1 MLEAAGANL
10 TVHTKKSTTRSPIQ
24 IHPTKYIALTDLIIT
39 NHPKKNKKAKCN
51 LVKYITTKQEKK
63 KIEEVTY
70 SGSISSIGYILRML
84 LRMVGVV
91 SSKRL

>member
-24 IHPTKYIALTDLIIT
+24 IHATKYIALTDLIIT